1 MFQMKELSRAI
12 NIGEGTKKRDAEER
26 KEQVCPIKKSVC
38 ADKHSHSL
46 QLIQGLHRQDTAR
59 LPIVM
64 TAKYDARFTIRLMYT
79 GIDKRR

>member
-1 MFQMKELSRAI
+1 MFQMKELSGAI
-12 NIGEGTKKRDAEER
+12 NIGEGTKKETVRDR

-38 ADKHSHSL
+38 ADKHSLAL
-46 QLIQGLHRQDTAR
+46 QLIQGLHRQDTAS

-79 GIDKRR
+79 EIDKRR